1 MMSNNNI
8 FKTFILTI
16 LFFIIS
22 TYSHSNILDFSK
34 DAKNISNYFSGSVA
48 FNNFEYDVSKK
59 YFDKFSK
66 SEKEN
71 NKFSSNF
78 IQSLINLQ
86 KYNEAYSFSKSLD
99 KKGNASFENKLFLG
113 LSEFKNKN
121 YTLAKLHF
129 SKLDSN
135 IENSLI
141 FEPLKISLINWS
153 EILISNNIKD
163 IDKIKLMPDSFGSFK
178 AIQEVFAYCYF
189 DNSDLDEKFSKI
201 ILDESGKFYRYNFF
215 FANYLIKKDR
225 DEEARSIIDL
235 TIDKYPRNLLMN
247 QLKEDLNRDNF
258 NKNQF
263 SCNKPE
269 HILAEIF
276 YAFAN
281 ALSVQKKYELSNL
294 YINLSKFLN
303 PNFLSYNALLAE
315 NLLMLKKYQE
325 SKKIF
330 EDLFK
335 IGSFYKWHASKE
347 IALIIEEL
355 DSPEKSL
362 KYLNRIYKDIDKNIF
377 RTFDFANFLRGHDKF
392 TESIKLY
399 SDILSTMKSDNKM
412 YPRIL
417 DRRGTAYERN
427 GNWELAEKDLLLSL
441 EIEPNQAYTLNYLA
455 YTWIEQNK
463 KTKEALSMLE
473 KANNLKKNDGYITD
487 SLGWAQYKLKNF
499 NKAKFHLERA
509 IQMMPDDPVVND
521 HFADC
526 LWMIDKKIQARY
538 YWEYVLTLE
547 DTEDELK
554 KKIQNKLLFGLEKI

>member
-1 MMSNNNI
+1 MLQENS
-8 FKTFILTI
+8 FLLK
-16 LFFIIS
+16 LFLF
-22 TYSHSNILDFSK
+22 
-34 DAKNISNYFSGSVA
+34 
-48 FNNFEYDVSKK
+48 
-59 YFDKFSK
+59 
-66 SEKEN
+66 
-71 NKFSSNF
+71 KFSSTF
-78 IQSLINLQ
+78 VQSLINLQ
-86 KYNEAYSFSKSLD
+86 RYKEAYSFSKNLD
-99 KKGNASFENKLFLG
+99 KKGNSNLENNLFLG
-113 LSEFKNKN
+113 LYEFKNKN
-121 YTLAKLHF
+121 YIQAKIHF
-129 SKLDSN
+129 SKLNLN
-135 IENSLI
+135 INNRLI

-163 IDKIKLMPDSFGSFK
+163 IDKIKSMSDSFGSFK
-178 AIQEVFAYCYF
+178 AIQEVFAFCYF
-189 DNSDLDEKFSKI
+189 DHPDLDKQFSKI
-201 ILDESGKFYRYNFF
+201 ILDDSEKFYRYNFF
-215 FANYLIKKDR
+215 FANYLIKKGR
-225 DEEARSIIDL
+225 EKEAKSIIDL
-235 TIDKYPRNLLMN
+235 TIDKFPRNLLIN
-247 QLKEDLNRDNF
+247 QLKENLNRNNF
-258 NKNQF
+258 NRNEF

-269 HILAEIF
+269 HILAEIL

-315 NLLMLKKYQE
+315 NLLMLKKFQE
-325 SKKIF
+325 SKKMF
-330 EDLFK
+330 KDLFK

-355 DSPEKSL
+355 DSSEKSL
-362 KYLNRIYKDIDKNIF
+362 EYLNRIYKDIDKNIF

-392 TESIKLY
+392 DESIKLY
-399 SDILSTMKSDNKM
+399 SAILSTMKSDNMM
-412 YPRIL
+412 YARIL
-417 DRRGTAYERN
+417 DRRGTAYERS

-441 EIEPNQAYTLNYLA
+441 KIEPNQAYTLNYLA

-463 KTKEALSMLE
+463 KTQEALSMLE

-547 DTEDELK
+547 DTEDALK
-554 KKIQNKLLFGLEKI
+554 KKIQNKLLFGLEKT